1 MQNLTWRCLL
11 WTEVPLVTPASPDD
25 SARPLLG
32 AHCVALCMTMGAHGN
47 DHEPEPPR
55 AWVSASA
62 FCKQGHV
69 HQSGFPHLV
78 IADIRT
84 VQGLSS
90 NNKPLSFT
98 KELKQVLG
106 CLPAIVPFPA
116 AHLTS
121 SRPNLSCLMKRASPG
136 TLRHSGRTAWPPSAA
151 RPAAERPSLRP
162 SVQRGT
168 PELPDFLCQ
177 LAGTLTG
184 LRSRAAVH
192 PPPRPF
198 PI

>member
-1 MQNLTWRCLL
+1 M
-11 WTEVPLVTPASPDD
+11 TPASPDD
-25 SARPLLG
+25 STRPLLG

-121 SRPNLSCLMKRASPG
+121 SRPNLLSDEACF
-136 TLRHSGRTAWPPSAA
+136 SGHSAA
-151 RPAAERPSLRP
+151 QRPDSLA
-162 SVQRGT
+162 S
-168 PELPDFLCQ
+168 LCGS
-177 LAGTLTG
+177 AG
-184 LRSRAAVH
+184 S
-192 PPPRPF
+192 
-198 PI
+198 